1 MSVQTQL
8 KNFQKRTVRWM
19 IKQEKENGGGLLLN
33 EPGTGKSIC
42 CLDLI
47 LKTTNIEKVK
57 NSKKV
62 KTVKKENAKKVKNE
76 KEETEKQTQKTLVL
90 CPSGLVMNW
99 VNEIKKHTNLTDK
112 NIFVYTGKNRELL
125 QKTNDHMIYVSSY
138 SLVTREFVQSNQTIS
153 LDNSK
158 SSRNFK
164 ENSLFNDVFSRII
177 LDEAHYIRN
186 RNQKVFKSVSE
197 IQSKNKW
204 VVTATPIFNNVD
216 DMYTYLNFLGI
227 GGFDTFRDWRRV
239 MTSIDG
245 YKTLNKLMSDHSIK
259 LLKSE
264 VLKDELHK
272 KEENNVYI
280 EMSGFEKQ
288 FYENLWSYSMTRIV
302 SLDKRLKK
310 LSGLNDINS
319 KDLYNII
326 TNNILVYILRLKQAC
341 NSPWLVISKMNRLK
355 NVKTLESA
363 SKILEYH
370 ANSVGVDEECPVCYD
385 NMADTIASPC
395 GHKCCHKCWGKIMN
409 SLKKC
414 PMCRTEIDYIENVN
428 DIREEANGS
437 NVIDVESKSELSEMS
452 LKESSKIKALVELI
466 RSKTEKGEKV
476 IVVSQWVNMLE
487 IAREIV
493 NIHFPDIKSV
503 CLKGEISMNKRT
515 QIIDNFQNDSS
526 IKICYISLMS
536 SAEGINLTSAN
547 NMILLDTWWN
557 NSKMIQVCDRIHRIG
572 QKSNVNIYRLR
583 VGGCNSI
590 EERINKLV
598 LRKDHLKNMI
608 MNKWNS
614 ENPDNFEKILS
625 SSVKL
630 IG

>member
-1 MSVQTQL
+1 
-8 KNFQKRTVRWM
+8 
-19 IKQEKENGGGLLLN
+19 
-33 EPGTGKSIC
+33 
-42 CLDLI
+42 
-47 LKTTNIEKVK
+47 
-57 NSKKV
+57 
-62 KTVKKENAKKVKNE
+62 
-76 KEETEKQTQKTLVL
+76 
-90 CPSGLVMNW
+90 
-99 VNEIKKHTNLTDK
+99 
-112 NIFVYTGKNRELL
+112 
-125 QKTNDHMIYVSSY
+125 
-138 SLVTREFVQSNQTIS
+138 
-153 LDNSK
+153 
-158 SSRNFK
+158 
-164 ENSLFNDVFSRII
+164 
-177 LDEAHYIRN
+177 
-186 RNQKVFKSVSE
+186 
-197 IQSKNKW
+197 
-204 VVTATPIFNNVD
+204 
-216 DMYTYLNFLGI
+216 
-227 GGFDTFRDWRRV
+227 
-239 MTSIDG
+239 
-245 YKTLNKLMSDHSIK
+245 
-259 LLKSE
+259 
-264 VLKDELHK
+264 
-272 KEENNVYI
+272 
-280 EMSGFEKQ
+280 MSGFEKQ

>member
-1 MSVQTQL
+1 
-8 KNFQKRTVRWM
+8 
-19 IKQEKENGGGLLLN
+19 
-33 EPGTGKSIC
+33 
-42 CLDLI
+42 
-47 LKTTNIEKVK
+47 
-57 NSKKV
+57 
-62 KTVKKENAKKVKNE
+62 
-76 KEETEKQTQKTLVL
+76 
-90 CPSGLVMNW
+90 MNW

-125 QKTNDHMIYVSSY
+125 QKTDDHIIYVSSY
-138 SLVTREFVQSNQTIS
+138 ALVTREFVQSKQLGENLQ
-153 LDNSK
+153 N
-158 SSRNFK
+158 NFK
-164 ENSLFNDVFSRII
+164 QNSLFNDVFSRVI

-197 IQSKNKW
+197 IESKNKW
-204 VVTATPIFNNVD
+204 VVTATPIFNNID

-245 YKTLNKLMSDHSIK
+245 YKTLNKLMSEHSIK
-259 LLKSE
+259 LLKSD
-264 VLKDELHK
+264 VLRGELSK
-272 KEENNVYI
+272 KEENDVYV
-280 EMSGFEKQ
+280 EMTGFEKQ

-319 KDLYNII
+319 KDLSNII

-341 NSPWLVISKMNRLK
+341 NSPWLVISKMTRLR

-414 PMCRTEIDYIENVN
+414 PMCRTEIDYIEDVN
-428 DIREEANGS
+428 EMRES
-437 NVIDVESKSELSEMS
+437 NDVEAEVQLNEMS
-452 LKESSKIKALVELI
+452 LKESSKIKTLVDLI

-476 IVVSQWVNMLE
+476 IVVSQWVSMLE
-487 IAREIV
+487 IAQEITSI
-493 NIHFPDIKSV
+493 NFPDMKSV
-503 CLKGEISMNKRT
+503 CLKGDISMAKRT
-515 QIIDNFQNDSS
+515 QIIDEFQRDSS
-526 IKICYISLMS
+526 IQICYISLMS

-572 QKSNVNIYRLR
+572 QMNNVNIYRLR
-583 VGGCNSI
+583 IGGCNSI

-598 LRKDHLKNMI
+598 LRKDNLKNI
-608 MNKWNS
+608 VMNKWNS
-614 ENPDNFEKILS
+614 DNPDNFDKILS

-630 IG
+630 LG